1 MRKTGVV
8 RMSVLLVVSILALL
22 LVACEK
28 KTINEIRADPH
39 RYADREVGIE
49 GNVVRSYSVLG
60 RGAYEVDDGTGKL
73 WVVSDKGVPRTGT
86 RVAVKGKIKDAFDL
100 GSIVKLPE
108 VVSSGMVMIESE
120 HKARESGR

>member
-8 RMSVLLVVSILALL
+8 RVAVLLTVSILALV

-39 RYADREVGIE
+39 RYADRDVGIE

-100 GSIVKLPE
+100 GSVVKLPE
-108 VVSSGMVMIESE
+108 AVSSGMVMIESE